1 MATSEQ
7 KFSQTR
13 KTNVTGMK
21 RIEVYHLLR
30 IRNRMLYKCK
40 VFAEPETAPLGTNPL
55 T

>member
-1 MATSEQ
+1 MATNEQ

-13 KTNVTGMK
+13 KANVTEMK

-30 IRNRMLYKCK
+30 IRNRMLYRCK
-40 VFAEPETAPLGTNPL
+40 VFVEPETAPLGTVPL